1 MKIVITLTTIP
12 ERLKSDYN
20 YDMRYCI
27 ESLLN
32 QNYNGNYEVHL
43 NIPHISNKT
52 GKKYIIPEW
61 LENNNDNRLKI
72 FRTEDYGSITKL
84 IPTIERTKDDNTII
98 IVVDDDMVYHPELIN
113 EHIKNREK
121 WPEYVVGYD
130 GMRSRNVDGTMSNYF
145 GDSRDYYF
153 SSLKRN
159 SLVDIIQHY
168 KSVSYL
174 RKFFESD
181 FMDFWKEFGVWCD
194 DKTISAYFAYKKRGR
209 LVTYFESDPNF
220 NTYDEWLSLLR
231 KTFPIEKQTQHDTN
245 EGCNLNRSENNHED
259 NQKINNLYKFIDNSY
274 IGKNWQI

>member
-12 ERLKSDYN
+12 ERLKSNYN

-32 QNYNGNYEVHL
+32 QNYKGNYEVHL
-43 NIPHISNKT
+43 NVPHINNKT

-61 LENNNDNRLKI
+61 LKNNNDNRLKI
-72 FRTEDYGSITKL
+72 FRTVDYGSITKL
-84 IPTIERTKDDNTII
+84 IPTIERIKDGNTMI

-121 WPEYVVGYD
+121 WPNYVVGYD
-130 GMRSRNVDGTMSNYF
+130 GMRSRNTDGTMSNYF

-168 KSVSYL
+168 KSASYL

-194 DKTISAYFAYKKRGR
+194 DKTISAYLAHKKRGR
-209 LVTYFESDPNF
+209 LITYFESDPSF
-220 NTYDEWLSLLR
+220 NTFDEWLGILR
-231 KTFPIEKQTQHDTN
+231 KTFPIENHTQHNTN
-245 EGCNLNRSENNHED
+245 EGCNLNRSENNDKD
-259 NQKINNLYKFIDNSY
+259 NQKINKLYTFIDNSY
-274 IGKNWQI
+274 TGKDWQI

>member
-1 MKIVITLTTIP
+1 MKKIITLTTIP
-12 ERLKSDYN
+12 TRLQSKYGYDIKYCLDSLIEQNHDDYE
-20 YDMRYCI
+20 I
-27 ESLLN
+27 
-32 QNYNGNYEVHL
+32 HL
-43 NIPHISNKT
+43 NVPFIFSRT
-52 GKKYIIPEW
+52 GEKYIIPDW
-61 LENNNDNRLKI
+61 MENYTSNDKFKL

-121 WPEYVVGYD
+121 WPNYVVGYD

-159 SLVDIIQHY
+159 SLVDITQHY

-181 FMDFWKEFGVWCD
+181 FMDFWNEYGVWCD

-209 LVTYFESDPNF
+209 LVTYFESDPDF

-231 KTFPIEKQTQHDTN
+231 KTFPIEKQTQHDTD
-245 EGCNLNRSENNHED
+245 EGCNLNRSEDNHED